1 VAWSIN
7 LGFDQAQLI
16 EGHQRARTIAV
27 QRSCSASRGYAHHSF
42 SSCWRQLLLTDP
54 QTSLT
59 SLTHRA
65 ALVPTLAD
73 RSAASLGVGAL
84 SDEEN
89 QYIPSKESALRTVI
103 RRRMTSLRIL

>member
-1 VAWSIN
+1 M
-7 LGFDQAQLI
+7 LGVTRLCTPQLLVLL
-16 EGHQRARTIAV
+16 EE
-27 QRSCSASRGYAHHSF
+27 
-42 SSCWRQLLLTDP
+42 LLLTDP

-65 ALVPTLAD
+65 ALVPTLAN

-103 RRRMTSLRIL
+103 RRTMTSLRIL